1 MKTRVIQNEPE
12 QPAHSTQTVGDETSP
27 STERRNKMTSSNHHA
42 RATWGKDMLDSP
54 LSRIAGLMALAA
66 GVLIVVAQ
74 LVILPFDPDDHVATS
89 TDPVYQVGGVIYLV
103 GFIALMLALVGAY
116 GWGLHKAPGRL
127 GVIAFVTAIVGT
139 MLLGGDLWF
148 ETFAIPWLADEA
160 PASLDTDPTTL
171 LAIGAISS
179 YVLFALGWALV
190 GVASFRARVFP
201 TAICVALV
209 IGGLIGFRALLSP
222 TGIPLGLAVAWLGVW
237 MMRTTRAASETSHPD
252 PQV

>member
-1 MKTRVIQNEPE
+1 MF
-12 QPAHSTQTVGDETSP
+12 
-27 STERRNKMTSSNHHA
+27 
-42 RATWGKDMLDSP
+42 DSP
-54 LSRIAGLMALAA
+54 LSRIAGPMALAA

-74 LVILPFDPDDHVATS
+74 LVMLPFDPDDHVATS
-89 TDPVYQVGGVIYLV
+89 TDPVFQVGGVIYLV
-103 GFIALMLALVGAY
+103 GFLALMLALVGAY
-116 GWGLHKAPGRL
+116 GWGLDKAPGRL
-127 GVIAFVTAIVGT
+127 GVIAVSVAIVGT

-179 YVLFALGWALV
+179 YLSFAVGWALF
-190 GVASFRARVFP
+190 GIANYRARIFP
-201 TAICVALV
+201 TAICVAIV

-237 MMRTTRAASETSHPD
+237 MLRATKTASQPV
-252 PQV
+252 PQA

>member
-1 MKTRVIQNEPE
+1 
-12 QPAHSTQTVGDETSP
+12 
-27 STERRNKMTSSNHHA
+27 
-42 RATWGKDMLDSP
+42 
-54 LSRIAGLMALAA
+54 MALAA
-66 GVLIVVAQ
+66 GVLIVVGQ
-74 LVILPFDPDDHVATS
+74 LMWLPFDPDDHVATS
-89 TDPVYQVGGVIYLV
+89 TDPVFQTGGVIYLV

-116 GWGLHKAPGRL
+116 GWGLQKAPGRL

-148 ETFAIPWLADEA
+148 ETFAVPWLADEA

-190 GVASFRARVFP
+190 GIASFRARVFP

-222 TGIPLGLAVAWLGVW
+222 TGIPLGLAVVWLGVW
-237 MMRTTRAASETSHPD
+237 MMRTTRAASETSQPV
-252 PQV
+252 PQA